1 MTAKELAEKLTAIAE
16 AAPVLRAAGVLGRV
30 EVAGEIAFD
39 VCEVITPGAV
49 QQANEPPVH
58 VLDDRETFGGEL
70 PRRKRPRE
78 EPPPETVED
87 DE

>member
-1 MTAKELAEKLTAIAE
+1 MTAKELAEKLTAIAD

-30 EVAGEIAFD
+30 EVEGTAFD
-39 VCEVITPGAV
+39 VCEVASPASGQATPEHAGD
-49 QQANEPPVH
+49 PL
-58 VLDDRETFGGEL
+58 LDPETFGGEL